1 MADISIIVPIYNAQ
15 NYIKK
20 CIDSIINQTK
30 KELEII
36 LINDGSTDDTD
47 KIIKKYNDKRIKYFI
62 NKNCGI
68 GSTRNFG
75 IEKATSKYILFIDS
89 DDYLELDACEKL
101 YKKIEEDKSD
111 IVVYNFNKVDNE
123 IAEKVTIY
131 PFLKTN
137 LKNSP
142 NILLDINM
150 SPWNKLYKRELI
162 IKNKIR
168 FVEDLKYE
176 DAPFVSETLYKA
188 DKISY
193 LNEYLYNYIIHTN
206 SETSIRDN
214 KMFDIIKIVDLI
226 RNKLNEPYLID
237 TINKLTV
244 RILTNYTIQQ
254 RYNKNKKE
262 RNKFIDKVFDYLKNN
277 VKDYKSNK
285 YYKNRGIRKYI
296 ERSRLLTKL
305 YCSLYAINI

>member
-15 NYIKK
+15 NCIEK

-62 NKNCGI
+62 NNNCGI

-101 YKKIEEDKSD
+101 YKKIEADKSD
-111 IVVYNFNKVDNE
+111 IVVYNFNKIEKDIV
-123 IAEKVTIY
+123 EKVTIQ
-131 PFLKTN
+131 PFLKTKLMN
-137 LKNSP
+137 TP
-142 NILLDINM
+142 HILLDINM

-168 FVEDLKYE
+168 FVENLKYE
-176 DAPFVSETLYKA
+176 DAPFVAEALYKA
-188 DKISY
+188 ENISY
-193 LNEYLYNYIIHTN
+193 LNEYLYNYIIHSN
-206 SETSIRDN
+206 SETTIRDK
-214 KMFDIIKIVDLI
+214 KMFDIIKIVDII
-226 RNKLNEPYLID
+226 RKKLNEPYLTD

-254 RYNKNKKE
+254 RYNKNKIE
-262 RNKFIDKVFDYLKNN
+262 RNKFIDKAFDYLKNN
-277 VKDYKSNK
+277 VKDYKNNK

-296 ERSRLLTKL
+296 EKSRIVTKI
-305 YCSLYAINI
+305 YCIIYNAI

>member
-1 MADISIIVPIYNAQ
+1 MDISVIVPIYNAQ
-15 NYIKK
+15 SCIEK
-20 CIDSIINQTK
+20 CINSIINQTK

-47 KIIKKYNDKRIKYFI
+47 KIIKKYKDKRIKYFI

-75 IEKATSKYILFIDS
+75 IEKATSKYILFVDS

-111 IVVYNFNKVDNE
+111 ILVYNFNKIENN
-123 IAEKVTIY
+123 ILEKITIQ

-137 LKNSP
+137 LLNNP

-150 SPWNKLYKRELI
+150 SPWNKLYKREFI
-162 IKNKIR
+162 IKNKIK
-168 FVEDLKYE
+168 FVENLKYE
-176 DAPFVSETLYKA
+176 DAPFVSEALYKA
-188 DKISY
+188 ENISY
-193 LNEYLYNYIIHTN
+193 LNEYLYNYIIHSN
-206 SETSIRDN
+206 SETTIRDK

-226 RNKLNEPYLID
+226 RSKLNDSRLTD
-237 TINKLTV
+237 SVNKLTV
-244 RILTNYTIQQ
+244 KILTNYTIQQ
-254 RYNKNKKE
+254 RYNKNKTE

-277 VKDYKSNK
+277 VKDYKDNK

-296 ERSRLLTKL
+296 ERNKTLTKL
-305 YCSLYAINI
+305 YCSMYIC